1 MFFFAFLLRTRAAHA
16 TRQRS
21 AFVQHNIATRECS
34 EMKTI
39 KGPVVQNTLVIIMG
53 SLLSSCTHV
62 AATRDKSWYDDKPRW
77 FCPASVLPG
86 KKRHYRSKTRLASS
100 IDSRDKGAPSSA
112 VSGTIPAQMSGR
124 AHPINHLSAA
134 HEEVL
139 V

>member
-39 KGPVVQNTLVIIMG
+39 KGHVVQNTWDLYYHLVPMSQRQETNRGTTINPVG
-53 SLLSSCTHV
+53 
-62 AATRDKSWYDDKPRW
+62 
-77 FCPASVLPG
+77 SVLRACCQE

-124 AHPINHLSAA
+124 AHPINYLSAA